1 MKPNTFFTGTKVS
14 FNFNVKDPVAFMEK
28 YDIIYRSVFATE
40 SCNKDY
46 VGKCARWLCERVKY
60 HNGRDHSSPLV
71 KHVGETS
78 HLPVETAN
86 FKVTGN
92 GYGNNAWRRKIAEAL
107 LVKKLKPTL
116 NIQ

>member
-14 FNFNVKDPVAFMEK
+14 SNFNVKDPAAFTEK

-40 SCNKDY
+40 SCNKNY

-71 KHVGETS
+71 KHIRETS
-78 HLPVETAN
+78 HLPVETEN
-86 FKVTGN
+86 FKVTAN
-92 GYGNNAWRRKIAEAL
+92 GYGNNARRRKIAEAL